1 MKLFKDDYGLIF
13 KYYNVS
19 EDSNINLNNL
29 NLNNNIN
36 SNSKHNSPEI
46 QSKQAPKQK
55 ELYFTIDEIE
65 KGKLIFN
72 FLILFKMI

>member
-1 MKLFKDDYGLIF
+1 MKLFKDDYGLIL

-19 EDSNINLNNL
+19 EDSNINLNN
-29 NLNNNIN
+29 NIN
-36 SNSKHNSPEI
+36 SNSNHNSPEI

-65 KGKLIFN
+65 KGKLISIF
-72 FLILFKMI
+72 ILNHVTILYIF